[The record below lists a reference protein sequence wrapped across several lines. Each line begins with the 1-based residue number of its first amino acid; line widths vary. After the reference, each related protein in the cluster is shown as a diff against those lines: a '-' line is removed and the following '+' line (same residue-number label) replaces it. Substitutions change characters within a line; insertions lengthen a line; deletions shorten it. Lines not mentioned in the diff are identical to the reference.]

1 MMYRKYILKLFCLM
15 LFLILSTGNALAH
28 KVTVFA
34 WVEGDTVLGES
45 KFSGGKKAQ
54 NSEIIVWDLNG
65 RELLRTRTN
74 EKGEFSFPIPEK
86 TAMRIELIAGMGHK
100 AEWIIP
106 LEDFGETVTAEN
118 TQVEKI
124 DSSEPGAKSDSRQ
137 TAQTTVNIDPV
148 QLETIVEKAVTKALN
163 QKITPLTKMVAD
175 LEQKGPSMNEILGG
189 IGYIFGLMGVAMY
202 FSSRRKKQATS

>member
-1 MMYRKYILKLFCLM
+1 M
-15 LFLILSTGNALAH
+15 LFFILSSGTALAH

-54 NSEIIVWDLNG
+54 NSEIIVWDMNG
-65 RELLRTRTN
+65 KELLRTRTN
-74 EKGEFSFPIPEK
+74 EKGEFSFPVPGK

-100 AEWIIP
+100 AEWTIP
-106 LEDFGETVTAEN
+106 LEDLGEAVEATSAQAEEIKTPEPAAN
-118 TQVEKI
+118 IISEQAEQMSVSI
-124 DSSEPGAKSDSRQ
+124 DA
-137 TAQTTVNIDPV
+137 A
-148 QLETIVEKAVTKALN
+148 QLESIVEKAVTKALN
-163 QKITPLTKMVAD
+163 KKITPLTKMVAD

-202 FSSRRKKQATS
+202 FSSRKKQS